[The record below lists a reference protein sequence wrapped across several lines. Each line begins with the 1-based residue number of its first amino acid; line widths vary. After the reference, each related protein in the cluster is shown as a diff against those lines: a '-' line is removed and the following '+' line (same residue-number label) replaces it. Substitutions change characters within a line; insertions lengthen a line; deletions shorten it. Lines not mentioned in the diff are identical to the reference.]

1 MRCQK
6 QDLSHSKRIV
16 FFTRSYQL
24 HGVTFAEQY
33 YLGNVKNYLVLVQLM
48 FIFEQGLLFFSLMNA
63 TEGSDMQ
70 LVKH

>member
-1 MRCQK
+1 M
-6 QDLSHSKRIV
+6 D
-16 FFTRSYQL
+16 
-24 HGVTFAEQY
+24 
-33 YLGNVKNYLVLVQLM
+33 N